1 MLPTCCIPC
10 ACTLRRTVLLQSA
23 ERILQRNRPK
33 RKTQLGRTYR
43 AAHQLPDRL
52 GMSSVYPL
60 IIPRTLQ
67 PAEVWGIVLG
77 NVWEKILTRFR
88 KNCLCRQMMQKA
100 WPAVACG
107 TPHTFRDDRP
117 VCGNHARIYVV
128 RGSAKAAAEIRTAR
142 ILYSAPPIWG
152 YKSCALFV
160 LQSIH
165 PKTHSADLASPRF
178 LRIWRE

>member
-1 MLPTCCIPC
+1 MAPTGPERSSGGCYRRAVYRVLVPC
-10 ACTLRRTVLLQSA
+10 AARSCCSRQKEYFKETGRKEKRSLVAPIGLRTNCPIAWACPQYIS
-23 ERILQRNRPK
+23 
-33 RKTQLGRTYR
+33 
-43 AAHQLPDRL
+43 
-52 GMSSVYPL
+52 L

-117 VCGNHARIYVV
+117 VCGNHARI
-128 RGSAKAAAEIRTAR
+128 RSAG
-142 ILYSAPPIWG
+142 L
-152 YKSCALFV
+152 C
-160 LQSIH
+160 
-165 PKTHSADLASPRF
+165 
-178 LRIWRE
+178 